1 MKRTALIALAAFA
14 LAALAVPASAARSK
28 DFKVIQNAVK
38 QDPAAEKG
46 KDKRRGGEARFLKVV
61 IRDGG
66 DGAEIKISLP
76 VPLIELALAHTRGT
90 RFKFDDEHGEVDLKA
105 CWRAL
110 KRSGPRAMVEIRDG
124 GAVFRLW
131 LE

>member
-14 LAALAVPASAARSK
+14 LAALAVPAAAAPSK
-28 DFKVIQNAVK
+28 EFKVIQNAVK
-38 QDPAAEKG
+38 QAPAAEKG
-46 KDKRRGGEARFLKVV
+46 KDRPRGREARFLKVL
-61 IRDGG
+61 IRDGD

-76 VPLIELALAHTRGT
+76 VPLIELALAHSGCT

-110 KRSGPRAMVEIRDG
+110 KRSGPRAMVEIRDD
-124 GAVFRLW
+124 GAVFRIW